1 MAAAIRGVHPQI
13 ALSFDT
19 MRSQVWQT
27 VQTEA
32 LMATL
37 TGSFGILAGTI
48 AAIGLYGVMSYLVS
62 RRRNEIGIRMAL
74 GADRTAVVKMIFRE
88 SAVLLALGMVVGAAL
103 AVAAGR
109 AASALLYGLTAADP
123 ATMAQAVAVLL
134 MVAALA
140 TYVPAARAARIDPMR
155 ALREE

>member
-1 MAAAIRGVHPQI
+1 MQ
-13 ALSFDT
+13 
-19 MRSQVWQT
+19 SQVWQT

-37 TGSFGILAGTI
+37 SGSFGILAGTI

-74 GADRTAVVKMIFRE
+74 GADRKAVVTMILRE
-88 SAVLLALGMVVGAAL
+88 SAVLLALGVAVGAAL
-103 AVAAGR
+103 TVAAGR
-109 AASALLYGLTAADP
+109 AAGALLFGLTPADP
-123 ATMAQAVAVLL
+123 ATMAQAVLALA

-140 TYVPAARAARIDPMR
+140 SYVPAARAARIDPMR